1 MPGGLWQWFYL
12 GIGADTVVKAAGIKN
27 KGMATYTIA
36 EENYLK
42 AIYKLSNDGSVTVST
57 NSLAE
62 ALNTSPASITDMLRK
77 LAVKNIINYVKYK
90 GVTLTE
96 EGRKTAIQLIRR
108 HRLWE
113 VFLVQKLKFNWD
125 EVHIVAEELEH
136 VNSDLLIRRL
146 DQYLGFPQLDPHG
159 DPIPAEDGT
168 MRKQEQLLLSSLS
181 INASGVVSGLKTSQ
195 PLFLQYLDKVGIY
208 LGAKIKVK
216 DKIPFDNSLEVTL
229 DNNTQVLISKE
240 VSENILISV

>member
-1 MPGGLWQWFYL
+1 MGHYS
-12 GIGADTVVKAAGIKN
+12 TS
-27 KGMATYTIA
+27 

-42 AIYKLSNDGSVTVST
+42 AIYKLSKDNSLSVST
-57 NSLAE
+57 NALADE
-62 ALNTSPASITDMLRK
+62 LKTTPASVTDTIQR
-77 LAVKNIINYVKYK
+77 LAGKKIVNYIKYR

-96 EGRKTAIQLIRR
+96 KGQQTALKLIRR

-125 EVHIVAEELEH
+125 EVHDMAEELEH

-146 DQYLGFPQLDPHG
+146 DQYLGFPQQDPHG

-168 MRKQEQLLLSSLS
+168 MRRQEQHLLSVLEIS
-181 INASGVVSGLKTSQ
+181 AGGVVSGLKNTD

-208 LGAKIKVK
+208 LGAKVKVK
-216 DKIPFDNSLEVTL
+216 DKVHFDNSLELSV
-229 DNNTQVLISKE
+229 DNQKTVLVSKE
-240 VSENILISV
+240 VSENILVSV